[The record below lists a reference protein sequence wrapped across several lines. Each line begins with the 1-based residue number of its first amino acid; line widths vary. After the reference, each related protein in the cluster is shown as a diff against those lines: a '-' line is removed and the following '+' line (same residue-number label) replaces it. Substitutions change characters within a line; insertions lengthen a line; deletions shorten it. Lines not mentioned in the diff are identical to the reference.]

1 MQRFC
6 TSTDNVIL
14 GWLSDIQAKVPVVEW
29 EYTLC
34 VVGETQ
40 VKDKHCVFSLERKLC
55 STMSLFI
62 LALVPQ
68 KMDSANHRTNGCGS
82 KEFQI
87 KTITAFRGTKELVV
101 SA

>member
-1 MQRFC
+1 M
-6 TSTDNVIL
+6 
-14 GWLSDIQAKVPVVEW
+14 G
-29 EYTLC
+29 
-34 VVGETQ
+34 GTQ
-40 VKDKHCVFSLERKLC
+40 VKDNHCHCVFSLERKLC

-87 KTITAFRGTKELVV
+87 KTITAFTGTKELVV